1 MDYLKELMFNK
12 RNQAQK
18 NTYFVILFIWSTKT
32 GCWLLLSGKEI
43 TERRYG
49 NWGFWDA
56 GMSYDLFLY
65 LGANC
70 VCVQFMKIYQTIHM

>member
-56 GMSYDLFLY
+56 GMFYDLFLY